1 MHRRTIE
8 KCLND
13 MDNHNGVFTHLEMD
27 TLECEV
33 KWALGITITNKA
45 SESDIILAELFKI
58 LKYDVVKV
66 LHPICCKFGKL
77 SSDSKTGNG
86 LHSFQSRRREMPSD
100 VQITVQ
106 LLASVYSKSFKLG
119 FSST

>member
-1 MHRRTIE
+1 MHKRTIE

-13 MDNHNGVFTHLEMD
+13 MDNHNGVVAHLEMD

-33 KWALGITITNKA
+33 KWVLGITTTNKA

-77 SSDSKTGNG
+77 SSGNKTGNG
-86 LHSFQSRRREMPSD
+86 LLSFQSQRREMPSD
-100 VQITVQ
+100 VQTTVQ
-106 LLASVYSKSFKLG
+106 LLASVCSKSFKLG